1 MNELVTINTENY
13 ATMAKAMGL
22 PTTNAERKTN
32 SLNRFR
38 IWHSP
43 ILGEEKVLV
52 KGGMYRLEIV
62 GEQPMFYFASKV
74 RFRPF
79 LQRFM
84 YKRYV
89 QNPKAKE
96 GEKRGDY
103 IKTIMADNLNIDL
116 KDTAGTFNCGK
127 PAGYVEDYQAL
138 PEATKTLIKATKRNR
153 VVFGIVELIK
163 PVKSTDGNEVEEIE
177 KFPVIWEIDNRDA
190 YKSVGNVF
198 SKFAKMER
206 LPLQHIIEL
215 DGTESH
221 KSNTGGLWYTPN
233 VKLDLTKKSEIT
245 EEDHKVFGDFLDWV
259 KAHNEGI
266 VAKWDEVVSDR
277 QDDISE
283 EDVDTVDE
291 FINVELETDDKQ

>member
-22 PTTNAERKTN
+22 PITNAERKTN

-153 VVFGIVELIK
+153 VVLGVVELIK

-245 EEDHKVFGDFLDWV
+245 EEDHKIFGDFLDWV

-283 EDVDTVDE
+283 EDADTVDE
-291 FINVELETDDKQ
+291 FIDVELETNDKQ

>member
-22 PTTNAERKTN
+22 PITNAERKTN

-153 VVFGIVELIK
+153 VVLGVVELIK

-245 EEDHKVFGDFLDWV
+245 EEDHKIFGDFLDWV

-283 EDVDTVDE
+283 EDADTVDE
-291 FINVELETDDKQ
+291 FIDVELETDDKQ

>member
-283 EDVDTVDE
+283 EDADTVDE
-291 FINVELETDDKQ
+291 FIDVELETNDKQ